1 MLKNIFIIL
10 SLFFT
15 LLQAKELDKVSLQL
29 RWKYQFEFAGF
40 IMAKEKGF
48 YEDVGLDVELREY
61 STDINIEDE
70 VLSQR
75 ANYGIYSSSMLL
87 SYLKGKPIK
96 LMASFFKR
104 SAMVIL
110 TKPEIRSPKDLL
122 GKRVMAANKE
132 DFDLNFQ
139 YMFKRLDM
147 DTNDLTLVKHTY
159 NVNDFAE
166 GKVDAVTA
174 FISDQPYKLDKLGVK
189 YTILDPSDY
198 GIYSLM
204 LELFTSEKEAKEHLQ
219 RTQKFKEAS
228 IKGWAYALKHID
240 ESVDVIHAKYAPGLS
255 KELLLDEAHKINK
268 LILPYAYE
276 IGGIDESYLLRQARS
291 FEDIYNLKKHEQIE
305 SFIFNKKKSIDYGLL
320 WKMLEVFII
329 LLGLVFFFYV
339 MLRKHN
345 KKLRQ
350 WLNATIDA
358 TAVFKDG
365 KLIEAN
371 DVFLELYGY
380 DSLDEVKNRS
390 AFDFVPK
397 EEHAL
402 LKMKLKDSQKPYE
415 IDLIKKDGT
424 VFSALVRGTIIDEH
438 IRIASAIDLT
448 ELKRAEEENRY
459 LTERMALAFD
469 GSRDGLWDWNL
480 IDNSVYF
487 SPRWKEMLGYEDD
500 ELENTFEAWQSRIH
514 PDDLDALLKDVT
526 LSLEDKEKVFENKHR
541 LRHKEGHWVWIY
553 DRGKV
558 QRDKEG
564 KAIRMIGTHTDLS
577 TEINLNNELNA
588 LNTNLNEQVNTQ
600 VAEIER
606 QHLLILQK
614 AKLASLGEMLNNIA
628 HQWRQPLNCINSDV
642 AVMSAVV
649 EDETMDKE
657 RLLSQI
663 EKIEDNTQYL
673 SDTIDNFSNFFRLDK
688 QKVTFLIHD
697 VVTGALSLLMS
708 RRENVEIEIMQHT
721 DVALYAFKEEYRQ
734 VIMVIL
740 NNALDNFE
748 SRKIKKPKI
757 VIAVS
762 EDKEATY
769 LSVCDNGGGIE
780 KENMDRIFDPYFTT
794 KFANEGVGLGL
805 YMAKMLTEESMQ
817 GRLEAWNEEDGVCFK
832 ITVPKTVTK
841 GVSNV

>member
-110 TKPEIRSPKDLL
+110 TKPEIRSLKDLL

-139 YMFKRLDM
+139 YMFKHLGI

-166 GKVDAVTA
+166 GKVDAVTS

-268 LILPYAYE
+268 LIRPYAYE

-305 SFIFNKKKSIDYGLL
+305 SFIFNKKKSIGYGLL

-380 DSLDEVKNRS
+380 DSLEEVKNRS

-424 VFSALVRGTIIDEH
+424 VFPALVRGTIIDEH
-438 IRIASAIDLT
+438 IRIASAIDLS
-448 ELKRAEEENRY
+448 ELKEV
-459 LTERMALAFD
+459 ERQ
-469 GSRDGLWDWNL
+469 
-480 IDNSVYF
+480 
-487 SPRWKEMLGYEDD
+487 
-500 ELENTFEAWQSRIH
+500 LE
-514 PDDLDALLKDVT
+514 
-526 LSLEDKEKVFENKHR
+526 
-541 LRHKEGHWVWIY
+541 
-553 DRGKV
+553 
-558 QRDKEG
+558 
-564 KAIRMIGTHTDLS
+564 
-577 TEINLNNELNA
+577 A
-588 LNTNLNEQVNTQ
+588 LNQSLKEQVKEEVEKN
-600 VAEIER
+600 EI
-606 QHLLILQK
+606 QQKIIMQKTHLAQM
-614 AKLASLGEMLNNIA
+614 GEMLNNIA

-748 SRKIKKPKI
+748 SRKTKKPKI
-757 VIAVS
+757 VIAIS